1 MDEQNL
7 LEKLLYGDTQGK
19 RTFSQYR
26 KEKELLDEKTKGLKK
41 TGTGTTKNRNDL
53 IKRMENSY
61 QKRQRT
67 KKVQK
72 LKDNSDHWKGL
83 E

>member
-26 KEKELLDEKTKGLKK
+26 KEKELLDEKTKGPKK
-41 TGTGTTKNRNDL
+41 TGTGTIKTRNDL

>member
-26 KEKELLDEKTKGLKK
+26 KEKELLDEKTKGPKK
-41 TGTGTTKNRNDL
+41 TGTGTSNTRNDL

>member
-26 KEKELLDEKTKGLKK
+26 KEKELLGEKTKGLKK
-41 TGTGTTKNRNDL
+41 TGTGTSKTRNDL